1 MREDLLRAVRRF
13 TGITLFLSPKI
24 DQRNHCAIDFVIG
37 RAIGSHAQRVIAAFH
52 IPHFPLARI
61 QRLSHVSQ
69 NIFQIGDIDI
79 GSEFGDAPAD
89 VRGQDVELA
98 LFLDNR
104 KAQRALAARRSSI
117 KSRLTSQYLRAER
130 RSLSSP
136 SASADPLSSGI
147 SCRHCPEG
155 LLDLCRVRFD
165 LEILQRL
172 RRRAASIN
180 IPPSCILS
188 VGVFASRCWNGCANH
203 LGGSRSHSYP
213 D

>member
-1 MREDLLRAVRRF
+1 VREDLLRAVRRF
-13 TGITLFLSPKI
+13 TGITLFLSLKI

-37 RAIGSHAQRVIAAFH
+37 RAIGSHAQRVLAPLRA
-52 IPHFPLARI
+52 PHFPFARI

-79 GSEFGDAPAD
+79 GS
-89 VRGQDVELA
+89 DVELA